1 MCLYGY
7 VTGRGYGGWHIVLRY
22 RPAIT
27 YSVEGVST
35 VSLASYGGWHRGL
48 IYNMVIIYSVVG
60 VVTVSL
66 ASYGGWH
73 RGLRYRPAITHNEV
87 ADTGRN
93 PRADIALMRDMSV
106 DGVCSG

>member
-27 YSVEGVST
+27 YSVEGVS
-35 VSLASYGGWHRGL
+35 
-48 IYNMVIIYSVVG
+48 
-60 VVTVSL
+60 TVSL